1 MGLSLKDYDITNV
14 NISGCYYDTPLW
26 GEKVFPCYS
35 IGAECVHTARVYA
48 IVAGRYDDDDKNT
61 VCHFELEAW
70 DDETDEHK
78 SFKLTLGG
86 GAERRILA
94 KLLRTAAEIL
104 ETGKL
109 EVTP

>member
-1 MGLSLKDYDITNV
+1 MGFSLKDYDIMNV
-14 NISGCYYDTPLW
+14 RISGCDYDTPLW

-35 IGAECVHTARVYA
+35 IGVECVHTTRVYA
-48 IVAGRYDDDDKNT
+48 IVAGRYYDDDKNT
-61 VCHFELEAW
+61 VCHFELDAW
-70 DDETDEHK
+70 DDETDEQK

-94 KLLRTAAEIL
+94 KLLRTAVEIL

-109 EVTP
+109 EVTI